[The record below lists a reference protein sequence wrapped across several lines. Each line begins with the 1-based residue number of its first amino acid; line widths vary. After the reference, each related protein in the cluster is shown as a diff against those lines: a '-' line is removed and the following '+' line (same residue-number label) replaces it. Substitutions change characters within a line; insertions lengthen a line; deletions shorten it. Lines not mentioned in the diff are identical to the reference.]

1 MEVAKNLFETL
12 KQLCLILNK
21 SDIYYCL
28 IGGLAVGM
36 VSRPRATED
45 IDLLVLLN
53 EQDRGSIVNLLRD
66 EFELIQDDNVMNF
79 KDTTILRV
87 VIRESHKKDKSLVI
101 VDFIFAN
108 NAIYKKAVY
117 NPIKLIVDG
126 ITIPV
131 ASPENLIET
140 KKLSNHPQ
148 DLLDIQAIREE
159 YKNL

>member
-131 ASPENLIET
+131 ASPENLIEI
-140 KKLSNHPQ
+140 KKLSNRPQ

-159 YKNL
+159 YRNL

>member
-12 KQLCLILNK
+12 KHLCLILNK

-131 ASPENLIET
+131 ASPENLIEI
-140 KKLSNHPQ
+140 KKLSNRPQ

-159 YKNL
+159 YRNL